1 MSEQKFSVRSRIRSF
16 RFAIAGLRSVW
27 AEEHNA
33 RVHVVAA
40 ILVVAAGFW
49 FDVSSTEWMSLVFAI
64 GFVITTEIVNTAIK
78 KLADV
83 VEPNIDPR
91 IKLVKD
97 LSAAAVLMSV
107 ITAVVIGLIV
117 FLPKLLLI

>member
-1 MSEQKFSVRSRIRSF
+1 MSEQKFSIRSRIRSF

-33 RVHVVAA
+33 RVHLAAA

-64 GFVITTEIVNTAIK
+64 GFVITTEIVNTALE

>member
-1 MSEQKFSVRSRIRSF
+1 MSEQKFSIRSRIRSF

-64 GFVITTEIVNTAIK
+64 GFVITTEIVNTALE

-117 FLPKLLLI
+117 FLPKLLVI

>member
-33 RVHVVAA
+33 RVHLAAA

-64 GFVITTEIVNTAIK
+64 GFVITTEIVNTALE

>member
-1 MSEQKFSVRSRIRSF
+1 MSEQKFSIRSRIRSF

-33 RVHVVAA
+33 RVHLAAA

-64 GFVITTEIVNTAIK
+64 GFVITTEIVNTALE

-117 FLPKLLLI
+117 FLPKLLVI

>member
-64 GFVITTEIVNTAIK
+64 GFVITTEIVNTALE